1 MRVLIS
7 RTTRP
12 RPGARRLLFVGVVLA
27 ACAAMATTVAA
38 APAGASSGSGQKDNT
53 VSDLT
58 MVQANIKTG
67 MPVPKFQADVHTVLS
82 QDPDFVTYNEVMFR
96 NDAVMA
102 PTGYDIYRSMRNRY
116 TAETPV
122 AWRSDKW
129 SEINEGTFRISNWR
143 GVPPGKE
150 VELGRRFANWVTL
163 QGTDGRV
170 VSVVSIHV
178 APLTRGMPDLI
189 DPSVRRLGIL
199 VGRLAPVGPVLVG
212 GDFNV
217 AYTSGRYPRQLL
229 ADAGLVPTYD
239 TLGAHF
245 PTGDHHGATI
255 DYIFDRGTDVLLADS
270 QYAVELNSDHNAV
283 VAGFSW
289 QVDLPSQ
296 SEVIKNDPTGDTASQ
311 RATATAVVKG
321 IKSAEPR
328 SQVAVATTRLELP
341 RVMRALH
348 AALDRGVRV
357 HVVLAADRLTTPAR
371 RLARHMATLGNT
383 HNWLRRCTATCRT
396 TYLQS
401 RLPRGFL
408 MVGNPDGTWRARYDA
423 NRKLSGV
430 LVQDSSRVRISTG
443 EVALRNGA
451 TMFRSIS

>member
-1 MRVLIS
+1 VSMH
-7 RTTRP
+7 
-12 RPGARRLLFVGVVLA
+12 
-27 ACAAMATTVAA
+27 AC
-38 APAGASSGSGQKDNT
+38 
-53 VSDLT
+53 
-58 MVQANIKTG
+58 
-67 MPVPKFQADVHTVLS
+67 
-82 QDPDFVTYNEVMFR
+82 
-96 NDAVMA
+96 
-102 PTGYDIYRSMRNRY
+102 
-116 TAETPV
+116 
-122 AWRSDKW
+122 
-129 SEINEGTFRISNWR
+129 
-143 GVPPGKE
+143 
-150 VELGRRFANWVTL
+150 
-163 QGTDGRV
+163 
-170 VSVVSIHV
+170 
-178 APLTRGMPDLI
+178 PLTKGLPDLI
-189 DPSVRRLGIL
+189 RPSVRHLGDL
-199 VGRLAPVGPVLVG
+199 VSKLAPRGPVLVG

-217 AYTSGRYPRQLL
+217 HYTSGRYPRQLL
-229 ADAGLVPTYD
+229 ADDGLVPTYD
-239 TLGAHF
+239 TLGAYF

-283 VAGFSW
+283 VAGFTW

-328 SQVAVATTRLELP
+328 SQIAVATTRLELP
-341 RVMRALH
+341 RVVRALH
-348 AALDRGVRV
+348 GALDRGVRV
-357 HVVLAADRLTTPAR
+357 HVVLAADRLTAPAR

-383 HNWLRRCTATCRT
+383 HNWLRTCTATCRT

-423 NRKLSGV
+423 NRKFSAV